1 MSTEESKRLADYILS
16 VINTLKTES
25 IAIQQIGEYKM
36 DVGYYETDED
46 EYYSEL
52 RIFNTEKDGI
62 KFGFGTAQ
70 KEKILSEGVDKD
82 DYFNISLSRDLLL
95 NYEDLS
101 RVLVEFSKIQY
112 VYHILI
118 TNYIYNLVIQGKLD
132 GHTTILAE

>member
-1 MSTEESKRLADYILS
+1 MTTEESKRLADYILS
-16 VINTLKTES
+16 VINTLKTERIS
-25 IAIQQIGEYKM
+25 IQQVGDYKM

-52 RIFNTEKDGI
+52 KIFNTEKDGI
-62 KFGFGTAQ
+62 KFGFGAAQ
-70 KEKILSEGVDKD
+70 KAKILSEGVDKD

-101 RVLVEFSKIQY
+101 RVLAEFSKIED
-112 VYHILI
+112 VYHIII

-132 GHTTILAE
+132 EHTTILTE